1 MEITYLGFCALG
13 SLTNPKLFTRSYRAF
28 INGYPSPAGEY
39 YVTKY
44 YMIG

>member
-13 SLTNPKLFTRSYRAF
+13 GLTNPKLFTRTYRAYK
-28 INGYPSPAGEY
+28 NGFPSESGDI

-44 YMIG
+44 YMM